1 MAVHPDDP
9 RYADAV
15 GREVIVPVVER
26 RVPVVAD
33 ARVDPEFGT
42 GAVKVTPGHDPMD
55 FEIGRDHELPTLTV
69 IGPDGRMIAE
79 GFEGL
84 TQQEADERILAWLE
98 ERGRLESR
106 EPVPAFRRDVR
117 AVPLPHRAARLPT
130 VVVPDGR
137 ARRPRDRGAA

>member
-1 MAVHPDDP
+1 PYVDGEGGITIATVRPSTLLADTAVAVHPADP

-15 GREVIVPVVER
+15 GRAVIVPVVER
-26 RVPVVAD
+26 RVPIVAD

-55 FEIGRDHELPTLTV
+55 FDIGRAHGLETLTV

-84 TQQEADERILAWLE
+84 DQREADARVIAWADERGLVE
-98 ERGRLESR
+98 KR
-106 EPVPAFRRDVR
+106 EPYRHSVG
-117 AVPLPHRAARLPT
+117 T
-130 VVVPDGR
+130 CE
-137 ARRPRDRGAA
+137 